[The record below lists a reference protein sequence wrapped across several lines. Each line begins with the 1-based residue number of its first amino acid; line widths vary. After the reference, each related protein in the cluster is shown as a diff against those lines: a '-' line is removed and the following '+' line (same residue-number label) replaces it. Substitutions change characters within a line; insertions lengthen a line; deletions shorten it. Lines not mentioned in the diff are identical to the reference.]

1 MAPITYTDVL
11 YEVVDDTTALIT
23 INRPERYNAFR
34 GTTVEELIDAFK
46 RAWADPEVRAVI
58 LTGAGDKAF
67 CSGGDV
73 KQRAETGDY
82 GATTNGLFEID
93 ALHRVI
99 RDIPKVVIAAVNGV
113 AIGGGHVL
121 HVVCDLTIAD
131 ERARFGQAGPRVG
144 SFDAGFGTGFLAR
157 VVGEKRAREIWFL
170 CRQYSAEQAERW
182 GLANAV
188 APAGTSVEVARAWA
202 AEIAVLSP
210 TALKFLKYSFNVDTE
225 INGALSNLA
234 ASGLELFVATPE
246 GREGAAAFAEK
257 RPPDF
262 PGAARRGS

>member
-1 MAPITYTDVL
+1 MATNTYTDVL
-11 YEVVDDTTALIT
+11 YEVVDTTTALIT

-34 GTTVEELIDAFK
+34 GLTVEELIDAFK
-46 RAWADPEVRAVI
+46 RAWAAPEVRAVI

-82 GATTNGLFEID
+82 GPTTNGLFEID
-93 ALHRVI
+93 ALHRLI

-188 APAGTSVEVARAWA
+188 APAGTSVEVARSWA

-234 ASGLELFVATPE
+234 ASGLELFVGTAE
-246 GREGAAAFAEK
+246 GREGAEAFAEK